1 MKTPIGRIPIL
12 GSVSRKIY
20 RALRGNKAFPGS
32 EKYWIQRYESEMDSG
47 AGSYDKLAEFKAEVI
62 NDFVEANNIAS
73 IIDYGCGDGNQLK
86 LAKYPSYIGF
96 DVSPK
101 AIALCRSIFQG
112 DDTKVFRLM
121 DEYCGETAELT
132 ISLDVIFHLVEDD
145 IYHSYME
152 RLFSSSEKFVIIYS
166 SNFEERQDFHERRRR
181 FTDWV
186 EEHCS
191 NWKLIRHIPNRY
203 PFKADGTGSLSDF
216 FVFQKAQ
223 P

>member
-1 MKTPIGRIPIL
+1 MKDLIRRIPIL

-20 RALRGNKAFPGS
+20 RALWGNKAFPGS
-32 EKYWIQRYESEMDSG
+32 EKYWVQRYESEKDSG
-47 AGSYDKLAEFKAEVI
+47 AGSYDKLAEFKADVI

-101 AIALCRSIFQG
+101 AIALCRTIFQG
-112 DDTKVFRLM
+112 DDTKDFRLM

-132 ISLDVIFHLVEDD
+132 ISLDVIFHLVEDE

-152 RLFSSSEKFVIIYS
+152 RLFSSSEKYVIIYS
-166 SNFEERQDFHERRRR
+166 SNFEENQDFHERRRR

-186 EEHCS
+186 EDHCS
-191 NWKLIRHIPNRY
+191 DWNLMRRIPNRY

-216 FVFQKAQ
+216 YVFQKA
-223 P
+223 